1 MIAWIPAFPFLLF
14 RKGGDVIGDVQFIDV
29 DQGECFEMIISHLE
43 AFVTALDIAEGVAF
57 SGKIKGQIS
66 FLEFKDLIFTEQAY
80 LQPLSVEGIP
90 DPEDLLRKG
99 PKVFWV
105 MLKKTPSGLLTGDGQ
120 IGRQRE
126 IGSSLEMLKISLL

>member
-1 MIAWIPAFPFLLF
+1 MIPWIPAFAFLLF
-14 RKGGDVIGDVQFIDV
+14 GKGGDVIGDVQFIDV
-29 DQGECFEMIISHLE
+29 DQRECFEMIISHLK

-57 SGKIKGQIS
+57 SGKIKGQVA